1 MAVAALLIIFFVTIF
16 TQLPVAIVLGVSSL
30 GSIVLSGDYPL
41 SIIITRMFS
50 GIDSYTLIAIP
61 MFILAGSLLNES
73 GATMKMFDFADA
85 LVGRFR
91 GGLGHT
97 NVFASVLFA
106 GLSGSAVADSAGL
119 GRIEIESMTK
129 KGYKPEFSSAITASS
144 AVIGPIIPPSIPMIV
159 YGAMTGESVIRLFAG
174 GIIPGLLT
182 ALFLMLMVYIIARK
196 TPNFPVSDHGT
207 LEVIF
212 ATFKRAFLPLM
223 APVIILGGIF
233 SGFYT
238 PTEASVVTVLY
249 VIILDIFVYKTLK
262 LKDYKRILL
271 QTILDSA
278 AVLIIISTASV
289 FGWLLAVEKI
299 PQLLTSWLSVFMAN
313 PIIILLLINLILLFL
328 GCFVEGLAVMA
339 ILIPVFVPLII
350 EAGLSP
356 IHFGV
361 LMVYNLMVGT
371 VTPPLG
377 MSLFV
382 ISNITKI
389 SVGKL
394 TRAMVPF
401 YIPLVVTLLLISFF
415 PQLVMFLPNLL

>member
-1 MAVAALLIIFFVTIF
+1 MAVAAILVIFFATIF
-16 TQLPVAIVLGVSSL
+16 TQLPVAIVLGISSL
-30 GSIVLSGDYPL
+30 GAIVISGDYPL
-41 SIIITRMFS
+41 IIMISRMFS

-73 GATMKMFDFADA
+73 GATMRMFDFADA
-85 LVGRFR
+85 LVGRFK

-97 NVFASVLFA
+97 NVFASILFA

-129 KGYKPEFSSAITASS
+129 KGYKADFSSAITASS

-174 GIIPGLLT
+174 GIFPGLLT
-182 ALFLMLMVYIIARK
+182 GLLLMLTVYIIASK

-207 LEVIF
+207 PAVIW
-212 ATFKRAFLPLM
+212 ASFKKAFLPLM

-238 PTEASVVTVLY
+238 PTEASVMTVFY
-249 VIILDIFVYKTLK
+249 VLILDFFVYKTLT
-262 LKDYKRILL
+262 LKDYRRIFL

-278 AVLIIISTASV
+278 AVIIIISTASI

-299 PQLLTSWLSVFMAN
+299 PQLLTSGLAVFMN
-313 PIIILLLINLILLFL
+313 HPLIILFLINLILLFL

-356 IHFGV
+356 VHFGV
-361 LMVYNLMVGT
+361 LMVFNLMVGT

-394 TRAMVPF
+394 TKAMIPF
-401 YIPLVVTLLLISFF
+401 YIPLVLTLALITFF
-415 PQLVMFLPNLL
+415 PQIVMFIPNLL

>member
-1 MAVAALLIIFFVTIF
+1 
-16 TQLPVAIVLGVSSL
+16 
-30 GSIVLSGDYPL
+30 
-41 SIIITRMFS
+41 
-50 GIDSYTLIAIP
+50 
-61 MFILAGSLLNES
+61 
-73 GATMKMFDFADA
+73 
-85 LVGRFR
+85 
-91 GGLGHT
+91 
-97 NVFASVLFA
+97 
-106 GLSGSAVADSAGL
+106 
-119 GRIEIESMTK
+119 MTK

-196 TPNFPVSDHGT
+196 TPDFPVSDHGT
-207 LEVIF
+207 LEVII

-238 PTEASVVTVLY
+238 PTEASVVTVFY
-249 VIILDIFVYKTLK
+249 VLILDIFVYKTLK
-262 LKDYKRILL
+262 LRDYKRILL

-299 PQLLTSWLSVFMAN
+299 PQLLASGLSVFMAN
-313 PIIILLLINLILLFL
+313 PIFILLLINLILLFL

-356 IHFGV
+356 VHFGV
-361 LMVYNLMVGT
+361 LMVFNLMVGT

-394 TRAMVPF
+394 TRAMIPF
-401 YIPLVVTLLLISFF
+401 YIPLVLTLLLISFF
-415 PQLVMFLPNLL
+415 PQIVMFLPNLL